1 MAFLFLIDLDVKY
14 LFSGLSGCPEKELAD
29 YWLIKAIEIEPLFS
43 SKVFLGQ
50 DPLDHVAL
58 TGPLSCLLEV
68 TVKTIP
74 TFSFLLTC
82 QPFTDVT
89 QWIQPLAT
97 SLAEKGLLISRKVPL
112 GVFPYG
118 FCFNASK
125 RSRPESRTVPPT
137 PPTPVSQARS
147 PLSRS
152 PPTSASRRNDSRGPA
167 SRAMTAAHRSRLP
180 SHSSAP
186 TPLSFLANLGLLE
199 RTTWCNTWQL

>member
-1 MAFLFLIDLDVKY
+1 MGEAPHMFNLPYNCGLSLFDQHLDVKY
-14 LFSGLSGCPEKELAD
+14 LFSDLSGCPEKDLAD

-50 DPLDHVAL
+50 DPSDHVAL
-58 TGPLSCLLEV
+58 TGPLSCPLEV

-97 SLAEKGLLISRKVPL
+97 FLAEKGVFISRKVPL
-112 GVFPYG
+112 GLFLYG

-125 RSRPESRTVPPT
+125 RSRPESCTVPP
-137 PPTPVSQARS
+137 PHPL
-147 PLSRS
+147 LSRKL
-152 PPTSASRRNDSRGPA
+152 D
-167 SRAMTAAHRSRLP
+167 HP
-180 SHSSAP
+180 SHDP
-186 TPLSFLANLGLLE
+186 PLPLPVGEMTVAA
-199 RTTWCNTWQL
+199 QQAVQ